1 MRQLVYEISHTT
13 TYDYADS
20 VSVSHQLLKLTP
32 RRTARQRCLSHELAI
47 EPSPAVS
54 SAHCDYFGN
63 TTHFIGVER
72 PHTELVVKSR
82 SRVAIG
88 PTLVPEPT
96 ETPAWEGVRARC
108 RDDHSGQALEAHEFI
123 YASPLVPLGA
133 DFTDYAAPSFAKH
146 RPILGA
152 VRDLTRRIHADFKFD
167 PTATTVTTPPQEVL
181 KQRRGVCQDF
191 AQFQIACL
199 RSLGLPARYVSGY
212 LETDPPPGQ
221 PKLRGVDASHAWVS
235 LFCPGVGWID
245 ADPTNNCFPSLRH
258 LTIGW
263 GRDYG
268 DVSPLRGVLMGGQS
282 QSLEVSVDVTA
293 LGATEPGPEPEETAQ
308 GSSFRHGSGQAPNEH

>member
-20 VSVSHQLLKLTP
+20 VSVSHHLLRLAP

-212 LETDPPPGQ
+212 LETDPSPGQ
-221 PKLRGVDASHAWVS
+221 TKLRGADASHAWVS
-235 LFCPGVGWID
+235 FYCPGHGWID
-245 ADPTNNCFPSLRH
+245 VDPTNNCFPSLRH
-258 LTIGW
+258 VTIGW
-263 GRDYG
+263 GRDYS
-268 DVSPLRGVLMGGQS
+268 DVAPIKGVLVGGQNQ
-282 QSLEVSVDVTA
+282 QSRVAVDVLA
-293 LGATEPGPEPEETAQ
+293 CGPMDENGRLPEDGAGAV
-308 GSSFRHGSGQAPNEH
+308 